1 MKTTKLTRMIKGM
14 SKIFAMVFFVALF
27 SSCDMLESDPD
38 IQKPTAD
45 ITDQQIFARSN
56 NSVLI
61 DLNSKV
67 QANQIVTLAVTSSTR
82 HGDLTDLGKGLLQYS
97 PNAGASRDAFTFT
110 VYDQNM
116 DIIKLDSVIII
127 IEDDSTNLPC
137 SIYPANDFVNRNAL
151 HFTVSIDVLANDIF
165 CGYDS
170 TELKISIYQPDSI
183 SFVYPYAGT
192 AKVLS
197 NSEIEYTTGSTFSGH
212 DKFIYKV
219 QAKND
224 PAVFAFGIVYITGS
238 SACDLQL
245 NDDDYAFDLDSA
257 GIDAGVFLPVFYNDV
272 LCDST
277 TSGSYHYRISTSPQF
292 GVASINSKGIQYN
305 PDSVAIG
312 QFRTDSLRYE
322 VCNDAKCA
330 KASVLISLKK

>member
-1 MKTTKLTRMIKGM
+1 MASLVT
-14 SKIFAMVFFVALF
+14 VFW
-27 SSCDMLESDPD
+27 SCDVLESDTD
-38 IQKPTAD
+38 IRKPTAD

-67 QANQIVTLAVTSSTR
+67 QANQTVTLAVTSSTR

-97 PNAGASRDAFTFT
+97 PNAGTSRDAFTFT
-110 VYDQNM
+110 VYDQNN
-116 DIIKLDSVIII
+116 DAIKLDSVVII

-137 SIYPANDFVNRNAL
+137 NIYPANDYVNRSAL
-151 HFTVSIDVLANDIF
+151 QFSVLIDVLNNDIF

-170 TELKISIYQPDSI
+170 TELKISIYQPDSN

-197 NSEIEYTTGSTFSGH
+197 NSVIEYATGASFAGN

-224 PAVFAFGIVYITGS
+224 PTVFAYGIVYITS
-238 SACDLQL
+238 TPACTLYL
-245 NDDDYAFDLDSA
+245 NDDDYSFNVDSA
-257 GIDAGVFLPVFYNDV
+257 AIDAGVFLPVFNNDV

-277 TSGSYHYRISTSPQF
+277 TSSSYQYSISTEPQF
-292 GVASINSKGIQYN
+292 GHASINLNGIQYV
-305 PDSVAIG
+305 PDSLSTG
-312 QFRTDSLRYE
+312 EFRMDSLRYE
-322 VCNDAKCA
+322 VCNNTKCA